1 MKDTYTE
8 TCFTDLMK
16 IIPYM
21 KQTGDGEFSIEMLGD
36 QWTETKDTVLR
47 KSLLIFRKSKMYDYL
62 IDTEDIVEP
71 PHKFEMDGK
80 WFDMSWS
87 SIRRE
92 NPLSTIKALSE
103 KGKKKLEQGN
113 VTLEECAI
121 DLKKKYKFHDTYL
134 MVLLMVMSSYT
145 IFSRDNVYVPSLIRM
160 SGHEAKHGF
169 DKKEYKA
176 YYKSYF
182 NQIMTEDNSYIAGGN
197 RKLEGSL
204 LGNEVRFPGLAK
216 KNDAEDAISLLYD
229 PNLEYL
235 FEFLIYVYDES
246 NLRDFYMYNK
256 NIFVHFLMEQFKQ
269 AKDMTVTIEGLT
281 VALDDAMLEE
291 EVLTFFKET
300 YSDSSGWAK
309 YFDIKASMEASN
321 YKMARKVLQ
330 AIGQLT
336 RPEPLGVKMAKQNK
350 EHLNRI
356 VARLRRERAQ
366 NGVSVRVDGEEL
378 EIKVAKALK
387 RLEKDLFQ

>member
-1 MKDTYTE
+1 MTDTYTE

-21 KQTGDGEFSIEMLGD
+21 KQKGDGEFSIEMLDD
-36 QWTETKDTVLR
+36 QSTDRKDLVLK
-47 KSLLIFRKSKMYDYL
+47 KSLLIFRKSQMYKFL
-62 IDTEDIVEP
+62 IDGEDIVVPTEIG
-71 PHKFEMDGK
+71 EIGGLRY
-80 WFDMSWS
+80 
-87 SIRRE
+87 IEAYGGVRRE
-92 NPLSTIKALSE
+92 NPLSQEEALSV
-103 KGKKKLEQGN
+103 KKEIN
-113 VTLEECAI
+113 
-121 DLKKKYKFHDTYL
+121 LKKKYKFHDTYL

-160 SGHEAKHGF
+160 SGHEANKGF
-169 DKKEYKA
+169 DNKEYKA

-182 NQIMTEDNSYIAGGN
+182 NQIMTEDNSYIAGSN

-216 KNDAEDAISLLYD
+216 KNDSDDAISLLYD

-235 FEFLIYVYDES
+235 LEFLIYVYDES
-246 NLRDFYMYNK
+246 NLRGFYMHNK
-256 NIFVHFLMEQFKQ
+256 NIFVHFLMEQFNQ

-281 VALDDAMLEE
+281 VALDDAILEE
-291 EVLTFFKET
+291 EVLNFFEKT
-300 YSDSSGWAK
+300 YSDSSGLAK
-309 YFDIKASMEASN
+309 YFDIKSSMEAGH

-356 VARLRRERAQ
+356 FERLQSERAQ
-366 NGVSVRVDGEEL
+366 NGVSVSVDGEEL